1 MLRAFGNE
9 PWKYWDTNLVS
20 ARLVNTEDHLT
31 GLVLSKKTLTFFG
44 GVKVTVLHIGKW
56 MGKSVWISPHMGK
69 GKPICGIVFLK
80 QRCGSTW

>member
-31 GLVLSKKTLTFFG
+31 GLVLSKKIPSHFL
-44 GVKVTVLHIGKW
+44 GVLRSLYYT
-56 MGKSVWISPHMGK
+56 
-69 GKPICGIVFLK
+69 
-80 QRCGSTW
+80 